1 LRRAGTISYRSH
13 TVYRWNSFM
22 LSYRHGFHAGNFA
35 DVLKH
40 TVLVHT
46 LEYMTQKDK
55 PLRII
60 DTHAG
65 AGVYKLN
72 GPQAQKN
79 REFDNGIGHLWS
91 SEQTPAAIARLVEL
105 VRTVNS
111 GEQLQLYPGSPLITQ
126 TLMRPIDRLFLHE
139 LHPADFQFLRDC
151 MRDDKRIKVEHEDG
165 FAGLQALLPP
175 SERRALVLLD
185 PSYEVKSD
193 YQLLIKQLLQAYKRF
208 ATGTYAIWYPVVLR
222 QRIDEMELALKKS
235 GIKNIQLMEFGLQSD
250 NPEYGMTA
258 SGMIVINPPW
268 TLWGAMEEAL
278 PWLVEN
284 LSENDS
290 GFYRLEQLVP
300 EK

>member
-1 LRRAGTISYRSH
+1 
-13 TVYRWNSFM
+13 M

-46 LEYMTQKDK
+46 LEYMIQKDK

-79 REFDNGIGHLWS
+79 REFDNGIGQLWANK
-91 SEQTPAAIARLVEL
+91 QAPAALARYLDL
-105 VRTVNS
+105 VRSVN
-111 GEQLQLYPGSPLITQ
+111 GGGQLQLYPGSPLLAQ
-126 TLMRPIDRLFLHE
+126 TLMRSIDRLYLHE

-151 MRDDKRIKVEHEDG
+151 MRDDKHIKVEHEDG
-165 FAGLQALLPP
+165 FASLQALLPP
-175 SERRALVLLD
+175 PDRRALVLID
-185 PSYEVKSD
+185 PSYEVKND
-193 YQLLIKQLLQAYKRF
+193 YQHVIKQLLQAHKRF
-208 ATGTYAIWYPVVLR
+208 ATGTYAIWYPVVSR

-235 GIKNIQLMEFGLQSD
+235 GIKNIQLMEFGLQAD
-250 NPEYGMTA
+250 NLEHGMTS
-258 SGMIVINPPW
+258 SGMILINPPW
-268 TLWGAMEEAL
+268 TLWGAMEETL
-278 PWLVEN
+278 PWLVDT
-284 LSENDS
+284 LSENGN
-290 GFYRLEQLVP
+290 GFYRLEQLAP

>member
-1 LRRAGTISYRSH
+1 
-13 TVYRWNSFM
+13 M

-79 REFDNGIGHLWS
+79 REFDNGISHLWS
-91 SEQTPAAIARLVEL
+91 SEQTPSAIARLVDL
-105 VRTVNS
+105 VRTVNG
-111 GEQLQLYPGSPLITQ
+111 GEKLQLYPGSPLIAQ

-175 SERRALVLLD
+175 PDRRALVLLD

-193 YQLLIKQLLQAYKRF
+193 YQLLIKQLLQAHKRF
-208 ATGTYAIWYPVVLR
+208 STGTFAIWYPVVLR
-222 QRIDEMELALKKS
+222 QRVDEMELALKKS
-235 GIKNIQLMEFGLQSD
+235 GIKNIQLMEFGLQAD
-250 NPEYGMTA
+250 HPEHGMTS

-268 TLWGAMEEAL
+268 TLWGAMEETL
-278 PWLVEN
+278 PWLVDNLTEN
-284 LSENDS
+284 GS
-290 GFYRLEQLVP
+290 GFYRLEQLVA

>member
-1 LRRAGTISYRSH
+1 
-13 TVYRWNSFM
+13 M

-40 TVLVHT
+40 TVLVHI

-91 SEQTPAAIARLVEL
+91 TAQTPAAIARLLEL
-105 VRTVNS
+105 VRTVND
-111 GEQLQLYPGSPLITQ
+111 GKQLQLYPGSPLIAQ

-151 MRDDKRIKVEHEDG
+151 MRDDKRVKVEHEDG

-175 SERRALVLLD
+175 PERRALVLLD

-193 YQLLIKQLLQAYKRF
+193 YQHLVKQLLQAHKRF

-235 GIKNIQLMEFGLQSD
+235 GIKNIQLMEFGLRAD
-250 NPEYGMTA
+250 NPEYGMTS

-268 TLWGAMEEAL
+268 TLWGAMEETL
-278 PWLVEN
+278 PWLADN
-284 LSENDS
+284 LGDET
-290 GFYRLEQLVP
+290 GEAFYRLEQLVP

>member
-1 LRRAGTISYRSH
+1 
-13 TVYRWNSFM
+13 M

-40 TVLVHT
+40 TVLVHI

-91 SEQTPAAIARLVEL
+91 TAQTPAAITRLLDL
-105 VRTVNS
+105 VRTIND
-111 GEQLQLYPGSPLITQ
+111 GKQLQLYPGSPLIAQ

-175 SERRALVLLD
+175 PERRALVLLD

-193 YQLLIKQLLQAYKRF
+193 YQHLIKQLLQAHKRF

-235 GIKNIQLMEFGLQSD
+235 GIKNIQLMEFGLRAD
-250 NPEYGMTA
+250 NPEYGMTS

-268 TLWGAMEEAL
+268 TLWGAMEETL
-278 PWLVEN
+278 PWLAEN
-284 LSENDS
+284 LGGET
-290 GFYRLEQLVP
+290 GEAFYRLEQLVP

>member
-1 LRRAGTISYRSH
+1 
-13 TVYRWNSFM
+13 M

-40 TVLVHT
+40 TVLVHM

-79 REFDNGIGHLWS
+79 REFDNGIGQLWGG
-91 SEQTPAAIARLVEL
+91 EQPPAALARYLEL
-105 VRTVNS
+105 VRTVN
-111 GEQLQLYPGSPLITQ
+111 GGGQLQLYPGSPLIAQ

-151 MRDDKRIKVEHEDG
+151 MRDDKRIRVEHEDG
-165 FAGLQALLPP
+165 FTSLQALLPP
-175 SERRALVLLD
+175 PDRRALVLID
-185 PSYEVKSD
+185 PSYEVKND
-193 YQLLIKQLLQAYKRF
+193 YQHLIKQLIQAHKRF

-235 GIKNIQLMEFGLQSD
+235 GIKNIQLLEFGLQAD
-250 NPEYGMTA
+250 NPEHGMTS

-268 TLWGAMEEAL
+268 TLWGAMEATL
-278 PWLVEN
+278 PWLVDH
-284 LSENDS
+284 LSENDA
-290 GFYRLEQLVP
+290 GFYRLEQLVA

>member
-1 LRRAGTISYRSH
+1 
-13 TVYRWNSFM
+13 M

-40 TVLVHT
+40 TVLVHI

-91 SEQTPAAIARLVEL
+91 TEQTPAAIARLVEL
-105 VRTVNS
+105 VRTVND
-111 GEQLQLYPGSPLITQ
+111 GKQLQLYPGSPLIAQ

-175 SERRALVLLD
+175 PDRRALVLLD

-193 YQLLIKQLLQAYKRF
+193 YQHLIKQLLQAHKRF

-235 GIKNIQLMEFGLQSD
+235 GIKNIQLMEFGLRAD

-268 TLWGAMEEAL
+268 TLWGAMEETL
-278 PWLVEN
+278 PWLADN
-284 LSENDS
+284 LGDET
-290 GFYRLEQLVP
+290 GEAFYRLEQLVP

>member
-1 LRRAGTISYRSH
+1 
-13 TVYRWNSFM
+13 M

-40 TVLVHT
+40 TVLVHM
-46 LEYMTQKDK
+46 LEYMIQKDK

-79 REFDNGIGHLWS
+79 REFDSGISQLWT
-91 SEQTPAAIARLVEL
+91 SEPQPEAIARFVEH
-105 VRTVNS
+105 VRQINE
-111 GEQLQLYPGSPLITQ
+111 GEALQLYPGSPLLAQ
-126 TLMRPIDRLFLHE
+126 TIMRPIDRLFLHE

-151 MRDDKRIKVEHEDG
+151 MRDDKRIRVENEDG

-175 SERRALVLLD
+175 PDRRALILID
-185 PSYEVKSD
+185 PSYEIKSD
-193 YQLLIKQLLQAYKRF
+193 YQHLVKQIIQAHKRF
-208 ATGTYAIWYPVVLR
+208 PTGTYAIWYPVVLR

-235 GIKNIQLMEFGLQSD
+235 GIKNIQLIEFGVQADSF
-250 NPEYGMTA
+250 EHGMTS

-268 TLWGAMEEAL
+268 TLWSAMEEAL
-278 PWLVEN
+278 PWLVDNLTEN
-284 LSENDS
+284 GT
-290 GFYRLEQLVP
+290 GFYRLEQLVA

>member
-1 LRRAGTISYRSH
+1 
-13 TVYRWNSFM
+13 M

-40 TVLVHT
+40 TVLVHC
-46 LEYMTQKDK
+46 LEYMKQKDK

-79 REFDNGIGHLWS
+79 REFDNGIGNLWQLS
-91 SEQTPAAIARLVEL
+91 SLPGAIQNYVNAVREL
-105 VRTVNS
+105 NEH
-111 GEQLQLYPGSPLITQ
+111 GQLQVYPGSPLLAQ
-126 TLMRPIDRLFLHE
+126 HFMREQDRLFLHE
-139 LHPADFQFLRDC
+139 LHPNDFQFLRDC
-151 MRDDKRIKVEHEDG
+151 MRNDKRIKVINDDG

-175 SERRALVLLD
+175 PDRRALVLVD

-193 YQLLIKQLLQAYKRF
+193 YQQMIKQVIQAHKRF
-208 ATGTYAIWYPVVLR
+208 ATGTFAIWYPVVLR

-235 GIKNIQLMEFGLQSD
+235 GIKNIQLMELGRQPD
-250 NPEYGMTA
+250 NPEFGMTS

-268 TLWGAMEEAL
+268 TLWGAMEETL
-278 PWLVEN
+278 PWLADQLGE
-284 LSENDS
+284 EGA
-290 GFYRLEQLVP
+290 GFYRLEQLVV
-300 EK
+300 E

>member
-1 LRRAGTISYRSH
+1 
-13 TVYRWNSFM
+13 M

-40 TVLVHT
+40 TVLIHM

-79 REFDNGIGHLWS
+79 REFDNGIGQLWAS
-91 SEQTPAAIARLVEL
+91 TQTPAAITRLLEL
-105 VRTVNS
+105 VRSIND
-111 GEQLQLYPGSPLITQ
+111 GGQLQLYPGSPLIAQ

-151 MRDDKRIKVEHEDG
+151 MRNDKRIRVEHEDG
-165 FAGLQALLPP
+165 FSGLQALLPP
-175 SERRALVLLD
+175 PDRRALVLLD
-185 PSYEVKSD
+185 PSYEVKND
-193 YQLLIKQLLQAYKRF
+193 YQHLVKQIVQAHKRF

-235 GIKNIQLMEFGLQSD
+235 GIKNIQLMEFGLHAD
-250 NPEYGMTA
+250 NPEHGMTS

-268 TLWGAMEEAL
+268 TLWSAMEETL
-278 PWLVEN
+278 PWLVNN
-284 LSENDS
+284 LSENNS
-290 GFYRLEQLVP
+290 GFYRLEQLVA

>member
-1 LRRAGTISYRSH
+1 
-13 TVYRWNSFM
+13 M

-40 TVLVHT
+40 TVLIHM

-91 SEQTPAAIARLVEL
+91 NAQTPTAITRLLEL
-105 VRTVNS
+105 VRTVND
-111 GEQLQLYPGSPLITQ
+111 GKQLQLYPGSPLIAQ

-175 SERRALVLLD
+175 PDRRALVLLD

-193 YQLLIKQLLQAYKRF
+193 YQLLIKQVQQAHKRF

-222 QRIDEMELALKKS
+222 QRVDEMELALKKS
-235 GIKNIQLMEFGLQSD
+235 GIKNIQLMEFGLRAD
-250 NPEYGMTA
+250 NPEHGMTA

-268 TLWGAMEEAL
+268 TLWGAMEETL
-278 PWLVEN
+278 PWLADN
-284 LSENDS
+284 LSDET
-290 GFYRLEQLVP
+290 GEAFYRLEQLVA

>member
-1 LRRAGTISYRSH
+1 
-13 TVYRWNSFM
+13 M

-55 PLRII
+55 SLRII

-79 REFDNGIGHLWS
+79 REFDNGISQLWTS
-91 SEQTPAAIARLVEL
+91 TQAPAAIARYLEL
-105 VRTVNS
+105 VRKVN
-111 GEQLQLYPGSPLITQ
+111 GNGQLQLYPGSPLIAQ

-151 MRDDKRIKVEHEDG
+151 MRDDKRIKVQHEDG
-165 FAGLQALLPP
+165 FACMQALLPP
-175 SERRALVLLD
+175 PDRRALVLID
-185 PSYEVKSD
+185 PSYEVKND
-193 YQLLIKQLLQAYKRF
+193 YQHLIKQLQQAHKRF

-235 GIKNIQLMEFGLQSD
+235 GIKNIQLMEFGLHAD
-250 NPEYGMTA
+250 NPEHGMTS

-278 PWLVEN
+278 PWLV
-284 LSENDS
+284 DTMTDAGA
-290 GFYRLEQLVP
+290 GFYRLEQLVA